1 MLEKVY
7 CSSMNLIEVIAQRDE
22 IMSVYLVE
30 YFREESEFIEII
42 EIS

>member
-7 CSSMNLIEVIAQRDE
+7 CSSMNLIEIIAQRYE
-22 IMSVYLVE
+22 IMSVYLLE
-30 YFREESEFIEII
+30 YLREECEFIEII